1 MPRSVPA
8 FAEVVNAAR
17 QAYARCETRTGLKT
31 PSEDHVHG
39 ITWWRRLA
47 ILPLSAFI
55 RLWWRTIRV
64 SLSDEDRRIVML
76 QGEPTLFLIWHN
88 RLFLAAEIAR
98 RYRGGHPIHGLIS
111 ASRDGAWLVA
121 LLSTLGMRAV
131 RGSSSRRGREAITG
145 MVEALAEGHDVCVT
159 PDGPRGPCY
168 GLKPGSLVVARRARA
183 RLVLAGFDFE
193 SSWRLRAWDGFH
205 IPKPF
210 SRVHMRFLVA
220 DPNEREDIDEAAREL
235 GRRLVE
241 LNPDR
246 IQAPVKTRA

>member
-1 MPRSVPA
+1 
-8 FAEVVNAAR
+8 
-17 QAYARCETRTGLKT
+17 L
-31 PSEDHVHG
+31 
-39 ITWWRRLA
+39 
-47 ILPLSAFI
+47 FI
-55 RLWWRTIRV
+55 RLWWSTIRV
-64 SLSDEDRRIVML
+64 SLPDEDRRIVTL
-76 QGEPTLFLIWHN
+76 QGEPTIFLIWHN

-98 RYRGGHPIHGLIS
+98 RYRGGHPVQGLIS

-131 RGSSSRRGREAITG
+131 RGSSSRLGREAVTG
-145 MVEALAEGHDVCVT
+145 MVEALAEGHDLCVT

-168 GLKPGSLVVARRARA
+168 EMKPGSLVVARRARA

-205 IPKPF
+205 VPKPF

-220 DPNEREDIDEAAREL
+220 DPNVRENIDEAAREL
-235 GRRLVE
+235 GRLLVE

-246 IQAPVKTRA
+246 IPAPVRTRA